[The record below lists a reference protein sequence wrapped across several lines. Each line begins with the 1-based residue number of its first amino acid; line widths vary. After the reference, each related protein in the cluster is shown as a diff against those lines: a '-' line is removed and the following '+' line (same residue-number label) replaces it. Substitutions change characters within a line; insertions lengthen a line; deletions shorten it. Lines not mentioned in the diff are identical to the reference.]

1 MADIPQMRILLI
13 DDEPDSLR
21 LAHDILEMTGAEVH
35 CAANS
40 EEFGVL
46 WPATHPD
53 LVVVDLAMPKPDG
66 WDVLAR
72 IRAERQGASSPQVIA
87 ITSYYS
93 ESVLNRARR
102 AGFDALV
109 SKPLRYAELINVVEQ
124 VMNRA

>member
-1 MADIPQMRILLI
+1 MADTPPLRILLI

-35 CAANS
+35 CAANG
-40 EEFGVL
+40 EEFSAL
-46 WPATHPD
+46 WSTTHPD

-72 IRAERQGASSPQVIA
+72 VRAGQQGVSPQVIA

-93 ESVLNRARR
+93 ESVLSRARR

-109 SKPLRYAELINVVEQ
+109 SKPLRYAELIGVVER
-124 VMNRA
+124 VMSRA